1 MNLFILEI
9 IKMKTLATKI
19 YVPVK
24 RSIDITGSFIGI
36 LLLSP
41 LLLVVFIITFAFSN
55 GDPIFKQKRTGK
67 NKNTFVIFKF
77 RSMKKGSPNVGA
89 EHLSSEQQRSLVT
102 PWGRFIRKTSID
114 ELPQL
119 FNILKGDM
127 SFIGPRPGL
136 TKEGEPELFASRS
149 SYVPC
154 AYDVKPG
161 LSGYSQIM
169 LKRSPDVDLR
179 GRYDSYY
186 VQHMSFLFDTKIF
199 LLSFLTLFGFNK
211 GK

>member
-1 MNLFILEI
+1 MLTNHQKKYLFL
-9 IKMKTLATKI
+9 
-19 YVPVK
+19 K
-24 RSIDITGSFIGI
+24 RLIDIFGSFLGI
-36 LLLSP
+36 LILSP
-41 LLLVVFIITFAFSN
+41 LLLVSLLLTTVFSH
-55 GDPIFKQKRTGK
+55 GKPIFIQKRCGK
-67 NKNTFVIFKF
+67 NKKDFAIFKF
-77 RSMKKGSPNVGA
+77 RSMVNSAPNVGA
-89 EHLSSEQQRSLVT
+89 EHLTNEQQKSLVT
-102 PWGRFIRKTSID
+102 PWGHFMRKTSID

-119 FNILKGDM
+119 FNIFIGDM

-186 VQHMSFLFDTKIF
+186 VQHLSFWFDAKIF
-199 LLSFLTLFGFNK
+199 VLSFLTLFGYNK